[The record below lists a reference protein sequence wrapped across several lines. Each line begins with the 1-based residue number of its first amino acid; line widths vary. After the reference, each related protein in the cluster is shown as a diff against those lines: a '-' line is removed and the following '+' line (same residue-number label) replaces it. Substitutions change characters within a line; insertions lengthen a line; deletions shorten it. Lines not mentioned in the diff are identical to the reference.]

1 MASMPAA
8 SAICASRILSS
19 KVFCQRSG
27 TVVAARPLE
36 QLEPKTASLNR
47 LPPTMVGLRSTS
59 ITSLSLPRFAHL
71 SRLKACTSGR
81 PCWPY
86 SIPAWPACPVPATV
100 VRCRV
105 PPGSGLHWRDCTPH
119 GCRCRPD
126 THRQYPRRPGL
137 VDILALPIHR
147 RCERGNCCG
156 KGLFGFFTSLNVS
169 DFVVRQICWRR
180 GASPRRGR
188 ADHLQRCEPL
198 RGLLG

>member
-1 MASMPAA
+1 MASIPAA
-8 SAICASRILSS
+8 SAIWASRIFSS

-59 ITSLSLPRFAHL
+59 ITSLSLPHLAHL
-71 SRLKACTSGR
+71 SRPSGR
-81 PCWPY
+81 PCCAY
-86 SIPAWPACPVPATV
+86 SIPARPACPVLATV

-105 PPGSGLHWRDCTPH
+105 PPGCGLHWRDCTPH
-119 GCRCRPD
+119 GCRCRAD
-126 THRQYPRRPGL
+126 THRQYPHRPGL
-137 VDILALPIHR
+137 VDILALPIR
-147 RCERGNCCG
+147 RRWERGNCCG

-180 GASPRRGR
+180 GVSPRRGR
-188 ADHLQRCEPL
+188 AHHLQRREPL
-198 RGLLG
+198 RGLLGS